1 MNKAKYIAIFPV
13 LMLLLITCKTSDI
26 PAPEM
31 RQLKTSSATRYHRPL
46 NMQIV
51 WYPYEN
57 KVLKQTAK
65 NTWKVVPSDTTRKGA
80 IPAILITY
88 PDSGDSIWFEMDT
101 KNATLG
107 KLLKHSLMTQE
118 PISRPLGEFL
128 EVASCTK
135 CHPPSVPVNFN
146 R

>member
-1 MNKAKYIAIFPV
+1 MKRMTIWVPIVVFG
-13 LMLLLITCKTSDI
+13 LLACKTYES
-26 PAPEM
+26 PAPQM
-31 RQLKTSSATRYHRPL
+31 RQIKTSEAISYHQPMNIR
-46 NMQIV
+46 IA

-57 KVLKQTAK
+57 KVLKQTA
-65 NTWKVVPSDTTRKGA
+65 NNQWKVVPSDTTRKGA

-88 PDSGDSIWFEMDT
+88 PNTSDSIWFEMDT
-101 KNATLG
+101 RNATLG

-118 PISRPLGEFL
+118 PISRPLDEFL

-135 CHPPSVPVNFN
+135 CHPSDVPVNFN